1 MNTVLTLLSAAT
13 MWYANRAIAR
23 DDKRGL
29 LVGITLSALMGV
41 AFMAIQSVEFVELA
55 RLAQGSSYGSLFIFL
70 LFFHVARVFVG
81 VALMGVVLM
90 RASLQQ
96 FSARRR
102 LLVEAA
108 TMYWYFIVVVWLA
121 VFAVLYLL

>member
-1 MNTVLTLLSAAT
+1 
-13 MWYANRAIAR
+13 MWWANRAIAR

-29 LVGITLSALMGV
+29 LIGIAASAVLGLT
-41 AFMAIQSVEFVELA
+41 FMAIQSFEFVELA

-81 VALMGVVLM
+81 VGLMVLVLI
-90 RASLQQ
+90 RATLHQ

-121 VFAVLYLL
+121 VFAVLYLA